1 MNHRFVSASL
11 ALACLI
17 VIGASVPA
25 QAGDWGRPGY
35 GHHHNV
41 PTPSYWGWKR
51 GHFNHH
57 HGHWGRPAPR
67 PIRCGS
73 TGIRTSKLFHER
85 RLRPALNDG
94 SSGGGIIRLRLVSP
108 RSASPNHDGVSE
120 LKGRRDV
127 PQRLYCFPRPP
138 NGERA
143 KSKTRPKIDWLTS
156 TLSIFA
162 MLIFVVSRC
171 TSPVL

>member
-57 HGHWGRPAPR
+57 HGHWGA
-67 PIRCGS
+67 
-73 TGIRTSKLFHER
+73 
-85 RLRPALNDG
+85 A
-94 SSGGGIIRLRLVSP
+94 
-108 RSASPNHDGVSE
+108 
-120 LKGRRDV
+120 
-127 PQRLYCFPRPP
+127 
-138 NGERA
+138 
-143 KSKTRPKIDWLTS
+143 
-156 TLSIFA
+156 
-162 MLIFVVSRC
+162 C
-171 TSPVL
+171 TSAVCRLSDAAVPASALLSCSMRGGSGQH

>member
-1 MNHRFVSASL
+1 MSRLPATGVGSADTST
-11 ALACLI
+11 I
-17 VIGASVPA
+17 TTVIG
-25 QAGDWGRPGY
+25 GGLHLGRMPL
-35 GHHHNV
+35 
-41 PTPSYWGWKR
+41 
-51 GHFNHH
+51 
-57 HGHWGRPAPR
+57 
-67 PIRCGS
+67 IRCGS
-73 TGIRTSKLFHER
+73 TGIRTSKLFHKR

-162 MLIFVVSRC
+162 MLISVVSRC